1 MAMCP
6 TCVGCCNGIIPY
18 GSFTGQFVAQQIPEL
33 DRRPAAPSPDF
44 IQNRILQAKPTNF
57 SRGGGLLKPAHHSV
71 YKDFGFPV
79 EKRPSILLEP
89 HLREAEYE
97 ERKDYYTMDELE
109 DDPTYILPRL
119 SEKKMC
125 RTVNREL
132 GESNL
137 TENRE
142 KNRYHEYVKI
152 RNELNRLGIRKEPPL
167 KESAFKLR
175 VWRERKM
182 KM

>member
-1 MAMCP
+1 MCP
-6 TCVGCCNGIIPY
+6 TCIGCCNGIIPY
-18 GSFTGQFVAQQIPEL
+18 GSFTGQFVAQQIPVSN
-33 DRRPAAPSPDF
+33 RRPAAPSPGSC
-44 IQNRILQAKPTNF
+44 QNSILRAKPTNF

-79 EKRPSILLEP
+79 EKDPSILLEP
-89 HLREAEYE
+89 HLKGTDLSE
-97 ERKDYYTMDELE
+97 EIKDYYTLEELE
-109 DDPTYILPRL
+109 DEFGCIEPRL